1 MNRGVRIGM
10 VLALALGGCASQGG
24 AAPGAGAI
32 CTIDATQVC
41 EGLKDKPITM
51 NGQQTDAQGLEGS
64 SPITM
69 NISVPLPLPDGDVG
83 AEVQCELNSRTR
95 KVIYSRVTKP
105 PQSEQAATYFKQ
117 AGLCTK

>member
-69 NISVPLPLPDGDVG
+69 NISVPLPL
-83 AEVQCELNSRTR
+83 QCELNSRTR

-117 AGLCTK
+117 AGLCTN

>member
-117 AGLCTK
+117 AGLCTN

>member
-32 CTIDATQVC
+32 CMIDATQVC

-51 NGQQTDAQGLEGS
+51 NGPADAQGVEDS

-83 AEVQCELNSRTR
+83 AEVACELNSRTR
-95 KVIYSRVTKP
+95 KVIYSRVTNP

-117 AGLCTK
+117 AGLCTN